1 MGHSNSS
8 SGARRIDVLVSDIV
22 HRNAEF
28 FGESDALVVPDGVTR
43 SWGETEL
50 RSNQLANALIDLGL
64 TKGDRVAAFASN
76 GPEYVEFF
84 FACAKSGIVGAA
96 ANIRLAPTELASY
109 LRYVEPIAIVVSADQ
124 AEVARRFIA
133 DVPSLKHVVG
143 FGGDHGFELDYEAL
157 VGSGSTTVPPVSVDD
172 DDIYQLGST
181 SGTTGVPKGAIL
193 THRNA
198 IAAMMNWITEMPIAE
213 GDTYLQCI
221 PMFFNPGGPAQLHPV
236 MMKGGR
242 SIIYGGFEPGA
253 FLRAIPRFGVTHTT
267 AVPTMIGMA
276 LDHPECA
283 EHDLSSVRAVV
294 TGGSPVPRELLLRA
308 QAVFGPRVFYPF
320 FGMAETYSC
329 GMALRPENQHPE
341 GTDEDVRRLSSA
353 GKPHALMQ
361 IRVADDDG
369 HDVPNDNETPGELW
383 LRGDSVS
390 PGYFRMEEET
400 ICSRTDGWFKS
411 GDIAVR
417 DDGDYVTIVDRKKD
431 MIITGGINVFTRDV
445 EEALYGHRAV
455 AQCAVIG
462 VPHKQWGEAIH
473 AVVVLRDGAEA
484 TPEELTSFAA
494 DRLAGYK
501 KPRSLEIVDVLPIG
515 GTGKILKRE
524 LRSMYEA
531 DSDAD

>member
-1 MGHSNSS
+1 M
-8 SGARRIDVLVSDIV
+8 LVGEIV
-22 HRNAEF
+22 RRNAEF
-28 FGESDALVVPDGVTR
+28 FGDSDALVVPDGVTQ
-43 SWGETEL
+43 SWGETEA
-50 RSNQLANALIDLGL
+50 RSNQFANALLDLGL
-64 TKGDRVAAFASN
+64 AKGDRLAAFASN

-84 FACAKSGIVGAA
+84 FACAKSGIVGATT
-96 ANIRLAPTELASY
+96 NIRLAPAELASY
-109 LRYVEPIAIVVSADQ
+109 LSYVEPSAIVVSADQ
-124 AEVARRFIA
+124 AEAARRFIA
-133 DVPSLKHVVG
+133 DVPSIKHVIG
-143 FGGDHGFELDYEAL
+143 FGEDHGFELDYEAM
-157 VGSGSTTVPPVSVDD
+157 VASGATTSPSVSVDD
-172 DDIYQLGST
+172 SDVYQLGST

-198 IAAMMNWITEMPIAE
+198 IAAMMNWITEIPITE

-242 SIIYGGFEPGA
+242 SIIYGGFEPAA

-276 LDHPECA
+276 LDHPECG
-283 EHDLSSVRAVV
+283 EHDLSSIRAVV
-294 TGGSPVPRELLLRA
+294 TGGSLVPRELLLRA
-308 QAVFGPRVFYPF
+308 QAVFGSGVFYPF

-361 IRVADDDG
+361 IRVVDDDG

-390 PGYFRMEEET
+390 PSYFRMDEET
-400 ICSRTDGWFKS
+400 ASSRTDGWFMS

-431 MIITGGINVFTRDV
+431 MIITGGINVFTRDI
-445 EEALYGHRAV
+445 EEALYGHAAV

-462 VPHKQWGEAIH
+462 IPHEQWGEAIH

-484 TPEELTSFAA
+484 TAEELTSFAA
-494 DRLAGYK
+494 DQLAAYK
-501 KPRSLEIVDVLPIG
+501 KPRSLEIVDALPVG

-524 LRSMYEA
+524 LRAMHA
-531 DSDAD
+531 DNAAELVE